1 MVDPKANS
9 PQVGAT
15 AESSIH
21 QASDETHGETAQY
34 RVKADE
40 FLPRGF
46 GRYELRALLGRGGMG
61 AVYQA
66 YDPVLDRLV
75 ALKIPKALANEIDDW
90 RERFKVEARAAA
102 TIQHPNI
109 CPVYEV
115 GEING
120 QPYLTMPLIEGETL
134 ASRLRR
140 LGRMP
145 IDEALSLVSL
155 IARSM
160 SEAHQRGIVHRDLK
174 PANIMIDRRG
184 QPIVMDFGLA
194 YRTVGASDLKVTLSG
209 VAMGTPEYMPPEQA
223 GGDHEAIG
231 PSSDVYSLG
240 VVLNELVT
248 GRVPFLGKSFGKLVA
263 QIERD
268 PPPSPSQLNPEV
280 NSALES
286 VILKSLE
293 KQPSDRFSSAIAFAN
308 ALDAVQRGESIGT
321 LVNPKNTSAALVVT
335 SQARVRRRWPLVLG
349 AIASLSIF
357 ALLSYSI
364 LNALDFGPTLE
375 GTTESSTQ
383 PIGLAPNEGAG
394 GHAASNSRKGRVQAP
409 AKALEVKLASWS
421 ILTDASKRETE
432 AWLDEQRQKGHS
444 VMWLDVS
451 AIDSKPIYAGLAAHD
466 QRAADWVALLDISE
480 VEANNPAKL
489 AGKVDHLQYSPRSLS
504 GFPDNGSLRCTAL
517 FHKANADNCFV
528 GAGSLYALE
537 NMLPQLLSKGYHAQS
552 LRAINMG
559 GNLVSC
565 TGFFVPTTNPEAK
578 HGLNVDERN
587 LARAMESLRAKG
599 LRPYSIAAITVNGNL
614 QFTFPVLDKP
624 SKQPWEYHLNLTSA
638 ELAKKSTEL
647 AEKGFQPESVTVY
660 PWDGHARYCSI
671 WVKAPTSD

>member
-9 PQVGAT
+9 PQVNAT

-34 RVKADE
+34 QVKAGE
-40 FLPRGF
+40 LLPRGF

-66 YDPVLDRLV
+66 YDPELDRLV
-75 ALKIPKALANEIDDW
+75 ALKIPKALGNEIDDW

-115 GEING
+115 GESNG

-184 QPIVMDFGLA
+184 QPIIMDFGLA
-194 YRTVGASDLKVTLSG
+194 YRTVGTSDLKVTLSG
-209 VAMGTPEYMPPEQA
+209 VALGTPEYMPPEQA

-308 ALDAVQRGESIGT
+308 ALDAVQRGESLGELSRIMKT
-321 LVNPKNTSAALVVT
+321 QATVLPTAATRWRPLTIIALVGILLVFVAVGAFFQRDLLIGNRGGQKEPPF
-335 SQARVRRRWPLVLG
+335 SWSSPLGSPLVVGRAKAVTAPKHATRIETPSHSFLLDATREEAESWIEAQRNAGSNVEWFDAMDLENRAIFSGFAAKGAPKTPWFLLMDLSIHEIDSPLVMNNKFGATSVFMRSVAGYQEQGVKKGIVLAQAG
-349 AIASLSIF
+349 AIRNGFLGLPTPEVLQSAQTTKLDGGYAAMTIRPLVIDGRLENLGVFFSAVSGGSLSTSWSATREQLEQELKSQGSMGIRPNF
-357 ALLSYSI
+357 VTPYVTNGELRYCYGFSGAPGPFEYLEGWTAAEFETQAKQ
-364 LNALDFGPTLE
+364 ALDK
-375 GTTESSTQ
+375 
-383 PIGLAPNEGAG
+383 GL
-394 GHAASNSRKGRVQAP
+394 
-409 AKALEVKLASWS
+409 
-421 ILTDASKRETE
+421 
-432 AWLDEQRQKGHS
+432 
-444 VMWLDVS
+444 
-451 AIDSKPIYAGLAAHD
+451 KP
-466 QRAADWVALLDISE
+466 
-480 VEANNPAKL
+480 
-489 AGKVDHLQYSPRSLS
+489 
-504 GFPDNGSLRCTAL
+504 
-517 FHKANADNCFV
+517 
-528 GAGSLYALE
+528 
-537 NMLPQLLSKGYHAQS
+537 
-552 LRAINMG
+552 
-559 GNLVSC
+559 
-565 TGFFVPTTNPEAK
+565 
-578 HGLNVDERN
+578 
-587 LARAMESLRAKG
+587 ESLFA
-599 LRPYSIAAITVNGNL
+599 
-614 QFTFPVLDKP
+614 
-624 SKQPWEYHLNLTSA
+624 
-638 ELAKKSTEL
+638 
-647 AEKGFQPESVTVY
+647 Y
-660 PWDGHARYCSI
+660 PWDGAVRYASLWI
-671 WVKAPTSD
+671 KDPTTE